1 MKYDEKWKW
10 GTDRFF
16 PHEMSIMMRNAL
28 ILMMALFFLTIF
40 WPDFLIPREEPADP
54 LNTPEHIKPEWYF
67 VASYQ
72 GLKAMGKLFPATNF
86 GSLGEI
92 SGILIQTLV
101 LIAMMTVPFWD
112 RKKPR
117 AVWKKPLLLILS
129 LIGIAV
135 FISFT
140 IWGS

>member
-72 GLKAMGKLFPATNF
+72 GLKAMGKLFPATSF

-92 SGILIQTLV
+92 SGILIQSLV